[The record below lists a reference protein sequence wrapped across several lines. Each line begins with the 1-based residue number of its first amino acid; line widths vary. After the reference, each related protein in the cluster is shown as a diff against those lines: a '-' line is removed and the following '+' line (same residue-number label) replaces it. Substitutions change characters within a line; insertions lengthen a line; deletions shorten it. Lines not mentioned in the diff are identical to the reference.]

1 MEPVGQGLPGTGV
14 APDLPEVCGQTLR
27 DARVREPPGQS
38 VPLPRHRAVGGP
50 ARQNPVGQRPQVRA
64 ARALRVPRSAPRL
77 VGDLPAKVQALPVA
91 TPPGQRAPLEQ
102 RERRRRERGQ
112 RHPVEARRRD
122 RHGGNLCGIAGCL
135 GLGPCP
141 DFRPDS
147 RPCRGLAPRLDRGGG
162 RAFAVLVQIPDL
174 GLAQLLPIA
183 ALLPGQPGEGE
194 GRPAVP
200 RQGAVPVLL
209 LPDEPAEAQGVLRP
223 GAGDVEEAHVL
234 LQLALRGEQPLPE
247 HRAGLGVFL
256 HLLRLRPVRLR
267 VFARGARNIGQG
279 VGKAGEGQPQR
290 PGRTERGGGGAPR
303 GVEHGDGG
311 VLQPL
316 GCVDRGDEDG
326 VGVRV
331 HPVRL
336 LHAGAVPQGAL
347 HPPRAAGQADGES
360 PLIGPGQGERA
371 PDVSERAE
379 PMVRDIA
386 REPVAVPDKALQQGR
401 GAPVTPQQFEADQP
415 IERLGDALAQQVG
428 QRPPPPR
435 AKRRGAS
442 LEEAERL
449 LPRDPREG
457 REQPARQG
465 RLVPGVRGRAQQ
477 RDDVAHLAAGKVFRA
492 SVQPHGDPLRRERAL
507 QKAVMVPVPE
517 QHRKVPPECGPKP
530 PLRLVPHGTAGSD
543 GVPDARGERRGQA
556 PTGVLLT
563 AAGSDGEQD
572 RKGSEGP
579 PAALRWGRGR
589 GERLVGQSPQPGGGA
604 EPGAPDMGKQTVDPP
619 QEGSAG
625 PEAHVQLDPFVRL
638 GDGPGEERRVRV
650 AEAVDGLFGVPD
662 GEEPRASAFPQGL
675 QQGEL
680 EGVRIL
686 KFVHQDVAELP
697 GGAHPFRRAPGVE
710 DHVGER
716 QEPSPPLHLIPKAP
730 GRPAE
735 TEERGAQAAFRLREG
750 LVRGWAGQDGE
761 LDPLLFLAPIAR
773 RRSQD
778 VPDGGE
784 ELSCRPPEVPK
795 GVQDVQREEAQ
806 GLVVGLPGALV
817 AVPARHPRHP
827 ELRAGGDQCGGAF
840 VLALRTVLVRLIGKL
855 STQSTEH

>member
-1 MEPVGQGLPGTGV
+1 
-14 APDLPEVCGQTLR
+14 
-27 DARVREPPGQS
+27 
-38 VPLPRHRAVGGP
+38 
-50 ARQNPVGQRPQVRA
+50 
-64 ARALRVPRSAPRL
+64 
-77 VGDLPAKVQALPVA
+77 
-91 TPPGQRAPLEQ
+91 
-102 RERRRRERGQ
+102 
-112 RHPVEARRRD
+112 
-122 RHGGNLCGIAGCL
+122 
-135 GLGPCP
+135 
-141 DFRPDS
+141 
-147 RPCRGLAPRLDRGGG
+147 
-162 RAFAVLVQIPDL
+162 
-174 GLAQLLPIA
+174 
-183 ALLPGQPGEGE
+183 
-194 GRPAVP
+194 
-200 RQGAVPVLL
+200 
-209 LPDEPAEAQGVLRP
+209 
-223 GAGDVEEAHVL
+223 
-234 LQLALRGEQPLPE
+234 
-247 HRAGLGVFL
+247 
-256 HLLRLRPVRLR
+256 
-267 VFARGARNIGQG
+267 
-279 VGKAGEGQPQR
+279 
-290 PGRTERGGGGAPR
+290 
-303 GVEHGDGG
+303 
-311 VLQPL
+311 
-316 GCVDRGDEDG
+316 
-326 VGVRV
+326 
-331 HPVRL
+331 
-336 LHAGAVPQGAL
+336 
-347 HPPRAAGQADGES
+347 
-360 PLIGPGQGERA
+360 
-371 PDVSERAE
+371 
-379 PMVRDIA
+379 MVRDIA
-386 REPVAVPDKALQQGR
+386 REPAAVPDKALQQGR
-401 GAPVTPQQFEADQP
+401 GAPVAPQQFEADEP

-507 QKAVMVPVPE
+507 QKAVMVPVSE
-517 QHRKVPPECGPKP
+517 QHRKVPPACGPKP
-530 PLRLVPHGTAGSD
+530 PLCLVPDGTAGSD

-556 PTGVLLT
+556 LPGVRLT

-579 PAALRWGRGR
+579 LAALRWGRGR
-589 GERLVGQSPQPGGGA
+589 CERLVGQPSQPGGGA
-604 EPGAPDMGKQTVDPP
+604 EPGAPDMGKQAVDPP
-619 QEGSAG
+619 QEGAAG

-680 EGVRIL
+680 EGIRIL

-716 QEPSPPLHLIPKAP
+716 QEPSPPLHLVPQAP

-750 LVRGWAGQDGE
+750 LVRGRAGQDGE

-784 ELSCRPPEVPK
+784 KLSCRPPEVPK

-806 GLVVGLPGALV
+806 GLVVGLPGPLCV

-827 ELRAGGDQCGGAF
+827 ELRAGGDQRGGTF
-840 VLALRTVLVRLIGKL
+840 VLALRAVLVRLIGKL
-855 STQSTEH
+855 STQSTEHRAPELPGREPARAQELRHSRGGRAHQGIVGIRGGVGPVQHLAPGVSQRRVQLRRVPRQVVELRAVPLVQGRAERPVVVQGGGGGAQPGVPAEPRHSAEVRPLHSVPYRVPEGVLLRAADDRRAGVHVQRQAGLPDHPCREGVDGRDPRLAEPVRHLSSPLRGDGRTRRGQELADAPFDALPHLAGRRLRVGEGQNVARQAFRVRQEQARVSAGEYPGLARPGPGPHRDPAGPGRHGGPLPGGRVRREQQGVPEAL